1 MGNLKQ
7 NNFKQTSKEIRKMAG
22 TEMDM
27 VGNVLPQILEEG
39 ASEDKG
45 ELARMQSFVGA
56 IAVAD
61 LVKTT
66 LGPKGM
72 DKILQSMGD
81 EHSRKKITVTN
92 DGATILGSIYVDNPA
107 AKILIDISKTQDEE
121 VGDGTTT
128 VAVLAGEL
136 LREAD
141 KLVQQKIHP
150 QIIIQGWRKAAEVA
164 KKVLKEIAMD
174 NFQDEDAFRQDLK
187 NIALTTLS
195 SKLLKSERE
204 LFANL
209 AVESVLRLKG
219 STNLDYIKLIKK
231 AGGTLADSY
240 LADGFILQ
248 KSIAT
253 GCERFK
259 ENPKVMVANT
269 QMDTDKI
276 KILGSRVKV
285 DSIMKVAEIEEA
297 EKQKM
302 KNKID
307 KILAFKPDVFIN
319 RQLIYNYPEQL
330 LADAGVMVI
339 EHADFDGMER
349 LSAVLG
355 AEILS
360 TFDDPTPD
368 ALGSC
373 ASISEIMIGEDKM
386 IRFTGCQRNE
396 ACSIILRGSGNHILD
411 EAERSLHDAICVLVS
426 AVKNHRTI
434 YGGGNAEIRMA
445 LAVNELANQTDGKQ
459 ALAVE
464 AFAKALRQLP
474 TIIADNAGYDSA
486 EIVQNLRS
494 AIAGGDL
501 EAGLNMFEG
510 KVDNMKTLGV
520 TECLRVKE
528 QALISATEAAEMI
541 LRVDDIVKC
550 APRKREG
557 GNQC

>member
-1 MGNLKQ
+1 
-7 NNFKQTSKEIRKMAG
+7 
-22 TEMDM
+22 
-27 VGNVLPQILEEG
+27 
-39 ASEDKG
+39 
-45 ELARMQSFVGA
+45 
-56 IAVAD
+56 
-61 LVKTT
+61 
-66 LGPKGM
+66 M

-81 EHSRKKITVTN
+81 EHARKKITVTN
-92 DGATILGSIYVDNPA
+92 DGATILGAIYVDNPA

-136 LREAD
+136 LREAE

-150 QIIIQGWRKAAEVA
+150 QIIIQGWRKATEVA
-164 KKVLKEIAMD
+164 KKVLQEIAMD
-174 NFQDEDAFRQDLK
+174 NFEDEDRFRQDLK
-187 NIALTTLS
+187 NIAMTTLS

-219 STNLDYIKLIKK
+219 SANLDYIKLIKK

-240 LADGFILQ
+240 LADGFILA

-253 GCERFK
+253 GCQKFK
-259 ENPKVMVANT
+259 ENPKIMVANT

-307 KILAFKPDVFIN
+307 KILAYKPDVFIN

-360 TFDDPTPD
+360 TFDAPNPD
-368 ALGSC
+368 VLGSC
-373 ASISEIMIGEDKM
+373 AQISEIMIGEDKM
-386 IRFTGCQRNE
+386 IKFSGCQRNE

-434 YGGGNAEIRMA
+434 YGGGNAEIRMS
-445 LAVNELANQTDGKQ
+445 LAVHELANQTEGKQ
-459 ALAVE
+459 ALAIE
-464 AFAKALRQLP
+464 AFSKALRQLP

-494 AIAGGDL
+494 AIANGDV

-510 KVDNMKTLGV
+510 KVDNMKTLGI

-550 APRKREG
+550 APRKR
-557 GNQC
+557 QDH